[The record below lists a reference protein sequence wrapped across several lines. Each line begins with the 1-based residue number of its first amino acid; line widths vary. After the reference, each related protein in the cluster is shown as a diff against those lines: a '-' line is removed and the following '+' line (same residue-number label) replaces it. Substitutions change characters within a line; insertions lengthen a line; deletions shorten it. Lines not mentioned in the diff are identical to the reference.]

1 MRAAPDPLETF
12 CALDVAGRGIA
23 RLVIRGAMAAAARSL
38 AGAARVVFVTGF
50 VPRPAWGAETD
61 GPSGTVV
68 LGRALRRLGAEVSYL
83 ADPPVLPLL
92 EACLKV
98 LGEPLDL
105 VPVPAEPEAAIAA
118 ARRQIREFGPSHLVA
133 VERPGRAADGD
144 YYNARGGSV
153 AALNAPLDVL
163 FRGSGRGAVTIGVG
177 DGGNEIGMGR
187 VRPRVARDVAHGAR
201 IASVVRTDY
210 LVVAGTSN
218 WGAWGLTAH
227 LGLAVGRDL
236 LHAPDEEARL
246 TRAMVAAGGV
256 DGLTGEATPSVDS
269 LPVTLHQTFLETL
282 RELTAQLMSRGGRT
296 GTSRE
301 RRPEPRRLAAGGG
314 PRAPGP
320 RRRHRGGHGSRPDDR
335 RESL

>member
-1 MRAAPDPLETF
+1 MTPAPDPIESL
-12 CALDVAGRGIA
+12 CALDAAGRGIG
-23 RLVIRGAMAAAARSL
+23 RLVPAGAMAAAAASL
-38 AGAARVVFVTGF
+38 AHARAVVLVTGF
-50 VPRPAWGAETD
+50 VPRPTWGAETD

-68 LGRALRRLGAEVSYL
+68 LGRALRQLGAEVSYL

-92 EACLKV
+92 EACLKT

-105 VPVPAEPEAAIAA
+105 LAVPAEPVAAVAA
-118 ARRQIREFGPSHLVA
+118 ARQHIGEIRPSHLVA

-163 FRGSGRGAVTIGVG
+163 FQRPPRGVVTVGVG

-187 VRPRVARDVAHGAR
+187 VRTRVRREIAHGET
-201 IASVVRTDY
+201 IASVIRTDY

-227 LGLAVGRDL
+227 LGLAAGRDL
-236 LHAPDEEARL
+236 LHSAEEEARL

-256 DGLTGEATPSVDS
+256 DGLTGAAALSVDS
-269 LPVTLHQTFLETL
+269 LPLSFHQNVLETL
-282 RELTAQLMSRGGRT
+282 RELAAHLASR
-296 GTSRE
+296 
-301 RRPEPRRLAAGGG
+301 
-314 PRAPGP
+314 
-320 RRRHRGGHGSRPDDR
+320 RGHPATQ
-335 RESL
+335 